1 VNVREFSVELLVL
14 QGLTSEEVE
23 TDRWFCEGRSKPGLD
38 SFDQK
43 RIDQNFPS
51 CQPAATAYS
60 PLVTLRIRRQFQVR
74 SGAIAA
80 NRMARCAESL

>member
-14 QGLTSEEVE
+14 QGLTFEEVE

-43 RIDQNFPS
+43 GSIKTSHLVNP
-51 CQPAATAYS
+51 PP
-60 PLVTLRIRRQFQVR
+60 PLTPL
-74 SGAIAA
+74 S
-80 NRMARCAESL
+80 

>member
-1 VNVREFSVELLVL
+1 MNVREFSVELLVL

-60 PLVTLRIRRQFQVR
+60 PLVTLRIRRQF
-74 SGAIAA
+74 
-80 NRMARCAESL
+80 